1 LSNSAVGAKPRAKSK
16 KRRKGER
23 KPAPSSL
30 VLLERLF
37 LSKMRTSFNGEE
49 REITALGAIL
59 HQLIQKEATG
69 DGRASHVLLKYEE
82 LMRHG
87 APAPLQITFVEGD
100 YTDAPADQD
109 PEASDG

>member
-1 LSNSAVGAKPRAKSK
+1 
-16 KRRKGER
+16 
-23 KPAPSSL
+23 

-37 LSKMRTSFNGEE
+37 FSKMRTSFNGEE
-49 REITALGAIL
+49 REITALEAIL

-87 APAPLQITFVEGD
+87 TRVPLQITFVEGD
-100 YTDAPADQD
+100 YTDALADEA
-109 PEASDG
+109 PEASGG